1 MSTPKR
7 MSENQKFERVYEDEN
22 YKTVWKYDYSVTR
35 SGPVSV
41 SITYKKPDS
50 FYKEKKTLGDLV
62 PQKKKRGK
70 SK

>member
-1 MSTPKR
+1 MSMSNK

-22 YKTVWKYDYSVTR
+22 YKSVWRYDYSVTR

-41 SITYKKPDS
+41 SITHKKPDS
-50 FYKEKKTLGDLV
+50 FYKEKKSLGDLV